1 MTFVCYRL
9 VLTNASPT
17 FQNLMND
24 ILSDYIDKFVIVYL
38 DDTLVSNRK
47 AQHKQ
52 YVRLVLEKL
61 QKAKFVVIREKCTFN
76 KKKNLPLLALEFR
89 RWYPP
94 VRLKDSSSS
103 NNGPDPQICRKF
115 VSSSV
120 LVSSI
125 VDLYQVLL
133 PWKPL
138 SLI

>member
-1 MTFVCYRL
+1 
-9 VLTNASPT
+9 
-17 FQNLMND
+17 
-24 ILSDYIDKFVIVYL
+24 
-38 DDTLVSNRK
+38 VSNRK